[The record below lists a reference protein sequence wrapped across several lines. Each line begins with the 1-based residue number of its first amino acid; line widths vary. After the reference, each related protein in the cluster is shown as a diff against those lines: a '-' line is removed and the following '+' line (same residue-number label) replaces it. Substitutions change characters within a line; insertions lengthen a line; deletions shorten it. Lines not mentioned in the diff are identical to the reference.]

1 MQRSFTVSRKG
12 VSFCEFTVS
21 TGSVNQSSKNSHVG
35 KQFRG
40 TLQSSWNYIST
51 LKECEQ
57 LTQRNSSWW
66 DVLLILGGHRQW
78 RLELWR
84 TVVFHSGRIW
94 FELLNKFNVLLLQLP
109 RKSLCC
115 RLLRAASWGDSSW
128 LLKTVARRGA
138 ARRHSRWCALPDW
151 AHLIPDWDYLSGV
164 VGRTECYWTGA
175 RKTNP
180 ALSDHRGGKGTMRGQ
195 TN

>member
-1 MQRSFTVSRKG
+1 M
-12 VSFCEFTVS
+12 
-21 TGSVNQSSKNSHVG
+21 G

-57 LTQRNSSWW
+57 LTQRNSSWC

-78 RLELWR
+78 GLLLWR
-84 TVVFHSGRIW
+84 TVVLHSGRIW

-109 RKSLCC
+109 RKSLCW

-128 LLKTVARRGA
+128 LLKTVARWGA
-138 ARRHSRWCALPDW
+138 AHRHSRWFADVRSLNGLT
-151 AHLIPDWDYLSGV
+151 ADYLSGV
-164 VGRTECYWTGA
+164 VGRTECYYTGA

-180 ALSDHRGGKGTMRGQ
+180 ALSGHRRGRDRSEDRQIKKKKGLQLTQ
-195 TN
+195 